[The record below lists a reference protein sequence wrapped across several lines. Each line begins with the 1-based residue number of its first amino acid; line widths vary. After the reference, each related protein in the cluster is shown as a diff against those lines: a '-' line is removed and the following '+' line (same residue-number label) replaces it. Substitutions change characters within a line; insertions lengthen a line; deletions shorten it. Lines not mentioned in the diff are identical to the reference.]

1 MTQLIINKEAK
12 VNAQGKVNHKNAKP
26 VFCMNTGHIYASVI
40 DAAEC
45 TSSDAGDI
53 SRCCNGKIRHVKGNR
68 YCFVKDVPA
77 NLDEISN
84 NMSKYSDIIAERELK
99 EKKRLE
105 NEKHKETLAK
115 LKEKYAK
122 ETEKLDTDKIKIDK
136 LNDKVHKREVKV
148 NVLYAKIQSLE
159 SMLM

>member
-26 VFCMNTGHIYASVI
+26 VFCMNTGIIYASVI

-53 SRCCNGKIRHVKGNR
+53 SRCCNGKVRHVKGSK
-68 YCFVKDVPA
+68 YIFVNDIQSH
-77 NLDEISN
+77 LDELSN
-84 NMSKYSDIIAERELK
+84 TIAKCNNIIAEREAEELRK
-99 EKKRLE
+99 REEERKQMEAKKRQ
-105 NEKHKETLAK
+105 ETIAK
-115 LKEKYAK
+115 LKDRLARE
-122 ETEKLDTDKIKIDK
+122 TDKQVKTQTRIEALNAEIK
-136 LNDKVHKREVKV
+136 
-148 NVLYAKIQSLE
+148 SLE